1 MTEDKSNII
10 DFTKYLHAKSSPDE
24 THSALEKLAE
34 SASDPLTQDQ
44 FLRAVAEQ
52 TGAGLRSVRK
62 TYESVRQKLNLAP
75 LDIGLSICQEL
86 LDTLYAGGAELSL
99 SQDGTFFCYTGTHWE
114 SVLPQTI
121 RGELQDIA
129 LKFKGLTN
137 KSLHSIV
144 NEAFGTLKDRLG
156 QYGCFFSL
164 QGEIKPVINC
174 LNGELWFNSDGSVE
188 LKPHE
193 PESQLLY
200 CLPYEY
206 DETAKCPT
214 FRQTML
220 EIFGKADEPEEMFR
234 HICELIGYI
243 IQPSRPIPCFWMLI
257 GHGAN
262 GKSKLMETI
271 SRLVSKDYLFNTD
284 LSSFGRDKFNISQL
298 LGKLAIIDDDI
309 KVGTVL
315 PDGLIKKISETKF
328 LSGRNPYGKQV
339 FTFRNTALPVL
350 VGNHY
355 PRCDDLSDGMSRRA
369 MIVQFN
375 RQFASSEQGNSK
387 FEKIWVEEMPGVLNL
402 AIQGLQRLLAREEFD
417 PPAECEQARKEF
429 LAHSNPLYCFLIERL
444 EKDAE
449 SRIPFPDLRVAYET
463 WAKEQNITR
472 LIGLNKTLKRQLQG
486 LGYDIGIYNGYP
498 TIRGYRLKLP

>member
-1 MTEDKSNII
+1 MTEDNSNII
-10 DFTKYLHAKSSPDE
+10 DITKYLNPKSPSDE

-34 SASDPLTQDQ
+34 SGSDPLTQDQ

-62 TYESVRQKLNLAP
+62 SYEIVRQKLNLVP
-75 LDIGLSICQEL
+75 IDIGLSICQEL
-86 LDTLYAGGAELSL
+86 LDTTYAGGAELSL
-99 SQDGTFFCYTGTHWE
+99 SQDGTFFGYAETHWE
-114 SVLPQTI
+114 AVSPQRI
-121 RGELQDIA
+121 RGELQDVA

-144 NEAFGTLKDRLG
+144 SEAFGTLKDRLG
-156 QYGCFFSL
+156 QYGCAFSV
-164 QGEIKPVINC
+164 QDEIKPVINFQ
-174 LNGELWFNSDGSVE
+174 NGELWLGSDGSVE
-188 LKPHE
+188 LKPHA

-206 DETAKCPT
+206 DEAAKCPT

-220 EIFGKADEPEEMFR
+220 EIFGKADDPEEMFR
-234 HICELIGYI
+234 HICEFIGYI
-243 IQPSRPIPCFWMLI
+243 IQPSRPIPCFWMMI

-271 SRLVSKDYLFNTD
+271 SRLISKDYLFNTD

-328 LSGRNPYGKQV
+328 LSGRNPYGKQS

-369 MIVQFN
+369 MIVPFN
-375 RQFASSEQGNSK
+375 RQFAPTEQDNGK
-387 FEKIWVEEMPGVLNL
+387 FEKIWAEEMPGVLNL
-402 AIQGLQRLLAREEFD
+402 AIQGLQRLLAREQFD

-444 EKDAE
+444 EKDVE
-449 SRIPFPDLRVAYET
+449 SRTGFPELRATYAV
-463 WAKEQNITR
+463 WAKAQNITS
-472 LIGLNKTLKRQLQG
+472 LVGLDKTLKRQLQG

-498 TIRGYRLKLP
+498 TIRGYRLKPS